1 MAREVSEQFIAFIR
15 EPFSIDGREMRI
27 GTSVGIATASFGLV
41 PVSEL
46 LRRADIAMYEAKKL
60 GGNRVAYYDAEI
72 DARLQDKVSLTAGLR
87 QAITNEEFDISYQVI
102 VDAASYEPRAVE
114 ALIRWTT
121 PDGRQIA
128 PDDFIPLAEDSGLID
143 ELGIRVLRR
152 ACRDAL
158 PWGDIQLAVNVS
170 PIQFRN
176 PAFEGMVA
184 EILRETN
191 FPARR
196 LELEFTERHLLSE
209 FDRAFDTMTRLRN
222 RGIAL
227 SLDDFGTGY
236 SSVGYL
242 RRFRFDRL
250 KIDQSICTGI
260 ATDTSVQHLI
270 QGTIAIARSMN
281 LSVIAEGVENEYQAQ
296 LLRLAGCSFLQGHFF
311 GQPVPPQMMG
321 NWLRRR
327 DSKQTVVAG

>member
-1 MAREVSEQFIAFIR
+1 
-15 EPFSIDGREMRI
+15 
-27 GTSVGIATASFGLV
+27 
-41 PVSEL
+41 
-46 LRRADIAMYEAKKL
+46 MYEAKKP

-87 QAITNEEFDISYQVI
+87 QAINNEEFDISYQVI
-102 VDAASYEPRAVE
+102 VDAASHEPRAVE

-143 ELGIRVLRR
+143 ELGMRVLRR

-158 PWGDIQLAVNVS
+158 PWGDIQLAVNAS

-176 PAFEGMVA
+176 PAFESMIDEV
-184 EILRETN
+184 LRETS
-191 FPARR
+191 FPSRR
-196 LELEFTERHLLSE
+196 LELEFTERHLLTE
-209 FDRAFDTMTRLRN
+209 FDRAFDTMTRLGN

-242 RRFRFDRL
+242 RRVRFDRL
-250 KIDQSICTGI
+250 KIEQSICAGI

-281 LSVIAEGVENEYQAQ
+281 LSVVAEGVENEYQAQ
-296 LLRLAGCSFLQGHFF
+296 LLRLAGCALLQGHFF

-321 NWLRRR
+321 YWLRRHE
-327 DSKQTVVAG
+327 SKRTVLAG